1 MIFHKMH
8 RREPK
13 IMDAFDGE
21 PMFRKSALE
30 SEPMYY
36 VGSWIK
42 TDIPRSARSVQLQ
55 TYE

>member
-13 IMDAFDGE
+13 IIDAFDGE

-42 TDIPRSARSVQLQ
+42 TTDIPRSARSVQLQ
-55 TYE
+55 T